1 MDRHEMCQVLNTMA
15 NSIDF
20 ETGEDIKGLS
30 DKSVT
35 AIYKALF
42 ELGCNANS
50 GVQNTS
56 GVVMSTEKIILDA
69 KDKQLLDRLKE
80 YRTQVAKEL
89 GYKAYWVGTNR
100 SLEEM
105 AYFTP
110 ISMAELM
117 EIHGI
122 GGKIADE
129 FGESYIGIINDF
141 IVGSESQ
148 SATLPKIN
156 T

>member
-1 MDRHEMCQVLNTMA
+1 MDRIEMCQTLNTMA

-20 ETGEDIKGLS
+20 ETGEDITGLS

-50 GVQNTS
+50 SVQNTS
-56 GVVMSTEKIILDA
+56 GVVMSSEKIILDA
-69 KDKQLLDRLKE
+69 KDKQLLERLKE
-80 YRTQVAKEL
+80 YRTQVATEL

-105 AYFTP
+105 AYFKP
-110 ISMAELM
+110 IAMNELM

-122 GGKIADE
+122 GEKIADD
-129 FGESYIGIINDF
+129 FGEEYIDIINDF
-141 IVGSESQ
+141 IAENELEAKEETEV
-148 SATLPKIN
+148 
-156 T
+156 